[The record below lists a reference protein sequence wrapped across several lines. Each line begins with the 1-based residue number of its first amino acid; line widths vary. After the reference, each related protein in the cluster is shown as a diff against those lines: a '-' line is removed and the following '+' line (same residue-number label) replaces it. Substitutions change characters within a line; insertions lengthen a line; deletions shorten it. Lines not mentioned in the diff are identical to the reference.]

1 MGGAS
6 KPVALATAPSPPEE
20 RAASR
25 RRGVG
30 RVGRAQP
37 AGGGGGSGGGE
48 EGKGRGG
55 AWERTVS
62 GIQ

>member
-37 AGGGGGSGGGE
+37 AVEGRGSGGGE